1 MIRGALKH
9 GLILRLRTGWAL
21 RADVRAVK
29 AKDLGTR
36 HA

>member
-1 MIRGALKH
+1 MIRGALK
-9 GLILRLRTGWAL
+9 GLILRPRTGWAL

-36 HA
+36 HT